1 MLLNVQSDF
10 VSLCDHKSPLLRFLR
25 RQDPK
30 QRSIME
36 MFQRSFTEDDDMDE
50 AALLEAANDWGDDCD
65 LPGNSSSAQH
75 QSGAGAGNKST
86 KGCFSR

>member
-1 MLLNVQSDF
+1 MLLKAAAVIT
-10 VSLCDHKSPLLRFLR
+10 KSPLFHDPPHPLTPSHL

-30 QRSIME
+30 QRTIME

-65 LPGNSSSAQH
+65 LPGNSSSA
-75 QSGAGAGNKST
+75 SATRA
-86 KGCFSR
+86 